1 MNVGRGAWIESYWF
15 PETDLCTVGSGATV
29 GPGTVVQTHLFQ
41 DRVMSLDAVTI
52 GSGATLGLNSVIL
65 PGATIEAGATIGPGS
80 LVMRGDTIPTNTQ
93 WQGNPVEPVR

>member
-1 MNVGRGAWIESYWF
+1 
-15 PETDLCTVGSGATV
+15 
-29 GPGTVVQTHLFQ
+29 
-41 DRVMSLDAVTI
+41 MSLDGVTI